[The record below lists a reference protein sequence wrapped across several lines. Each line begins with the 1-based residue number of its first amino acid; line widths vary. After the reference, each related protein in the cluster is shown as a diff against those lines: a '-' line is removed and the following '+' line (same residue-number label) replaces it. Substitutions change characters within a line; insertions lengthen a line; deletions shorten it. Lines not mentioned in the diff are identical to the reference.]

1 MKMTGLSGWEYV
13 KMVLLEDI
21 HADMIGF
28 AMDEDN
34 LKKVLSQDF
43 VMIGADASAYAPYG
57 KLGEGKQH
65 PRAYG
70 SAARVLGKYS
80 REESLFPMETAIYK
94 MSGLVA
100 KTFDIP
106 KRGFIKKGYYA
117 DVVVFDPETVIDVAT
132 YADPHRYPKGVDYVL
147 VNGKIAIDHERH
159 TGVLNGRALRKR

>member
-1 MKMTGLSGWEYV
+1 MEMTGLSGWEYV

-28 AMDEDN
+28 AMDEGN
-34 LKKVLSQDF
+34 LRKVLAQDF

-70 SAARVLGKYS
+70 SAARVLGKYA
-80 REESLFPMETAIYK
+80 REEGIFSMETAVYK

-106 KRGFIKKGYYA
+106 KRGFIKKGYFA
-117 DVVVFDPETVIDVAT
+117 DIVIFDPETVIDLAT
-132 YADPHRYPKGVDYVL
+132 YSDPHQYPLGVQAVL
-147 VNGKIAIDHERH
+147 VNGKIAVQDGEH